1 MKKKLFGAVALAAV
15 AGLLLAGCS
24 TGRGGDPA
32 SSGDSTDAPAA
43 AIDADARIGVALPD
57 KTSENWVLAGDLFV
71 DGLQEAGFTDD
82 VQYAGSASAVQDQQ
96 AQIETM
102 IQNGAQVIVIGAADT
117 SQLGSQLQAAKDA
130 GITVIA
136 YDRLIQDTPNVDY
149 YIAFDNY
156 KVGELQGQ
164 ALIDGM
170 KERFGEQ
177 DSYNIELF
185 SGSPDDSNAPV
196 FFEGAMSVLQP
207 LIDDGTLNVVSG
219 QTEIAQTATQDWL
232 AENAQERMDNL
243 IQQNYSDGTELH
255 GVLSPNDTL
264 ARAILASASDA
275 GLETPVVTGQ
285 DSEVESVKS
294 IMAGQQYST
303 ISKDTRKLVA
313 DTIELIQQLQQGETP
328 TTEPMDN
335 GSTEV
340 PSVLLDPVIVTKDNA
355 AEVYA
360 DDPNLAPL
368 TEG

>member
-32 SSGDSTDAPAA
+32 SSGDATAPAA

-71 DGLQEAGFTDD
+71 NGLKDAGFTPD

-96 AQIETM
+96 SQIESM

-170 KERFGEQ
+170 KAQFGEQ

-185 SGSPDDSNAPV
+185 SGSPDDSNAPC
-196 FFEGAMSVLQP
+196 S
-207 LIDDGTLNVVSG
+207 S
-219 QTEIAQTATQDWL
+219 
-232 AENAQERMDNL
+232 R
-243 IQQNYSDGTELH
+243 
-255 GVLSPNDTL
+255 
-264 ARAILASASDA
+264 AR
-275 GLETPVVTGQ
+275 
-285 DSEVESVKS
+285 
-294 IMAGQQYST
+294 
-303 ISKDTRKLVA
+303 
-313 DTIELIQQLQQGETP
+313 
-328 TTEPMDN
+328 
-335 GSTEV
+335 
-340 PSVLLDPVIVTKDNA
+340 
-355 AEVYA
+355 
-360 DDPNLAPL
+360 
-368 TEG
+368 